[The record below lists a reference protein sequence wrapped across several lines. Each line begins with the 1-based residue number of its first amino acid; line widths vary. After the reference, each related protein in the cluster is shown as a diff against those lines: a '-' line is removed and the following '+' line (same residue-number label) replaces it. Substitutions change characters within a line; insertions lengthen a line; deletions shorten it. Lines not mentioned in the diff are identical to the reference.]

1 MAIDSKAV
9 YYSVLHCTMEKTITV
24 RIDSRKDKALA
35 RRARARGKTKSDI
48 VRELIDALLEPEPL
62 GQRVGHLAGSL
73 KLPPPKGPLLR
84 RLKSRNWR
92 D

>member
-1 MAIDSKAV
+1 
-9 YYSVLHCTMEKTITV
+9 MEKTITV

-35 RRARARGKTKSDI
+35 LRARASGKTKSDVI
-48 VRELIDALLEPEPL
+48 RELIDKLLEPEPL
-62 GQRVGHLAGSL
+62 GRRVAHLAGSVE
-73 KLPPPKGPLLR
+73 LPSPTGSLQR